1 MLYCAMKRICCH
13 WRRHRQCP
21 RCEARA
27 LLFSFAFEVTTGII
41 APISLRLTP
50 GLGETRVASTSAPA
64 PTSLCRLLRPR
75 VGLQPRYSHIQFYI
89 RTSPLHAYITAAAD
103 RHMSSSIFLTF
114 SVSYAPYICL
124 LYLFITFCHLGFFFY
139 LILFF
144 FRSYIISPPD
154 GLSPHL
160 FVCFFTPSP
169 FPICHICLCRLEFC
183 CIYSFSRVVTQSPR
197 PCLLSFSQDFIAE
210 RM

>member
-124 LYLFITFCHLGFFFY
+124 LYLFITFCHLGFF
-139 LILFF
+139 LSHPVFF
-144 FRSYIISPPD
+144 VHTLSLPLTAFR
-154 GLSPHL
+154 LTFL
-160 FVCFFTPSP
+160 FVFLPPPPSQYAISVCVGSSFVVYTL
-169 FPICHICLCRLEFC
+169 FP
-183 CIYSFSRVVTQSPR
+183 V
-197 PCLLSFSQDFIAE
+197 LLRKVHVLVYYLSHRIL
-210 RM
+210 